1 MVWDSVEIDRANKL
15 NESESSFTEG
25 TIATKNIKI
34 TAKEETI
41 KAAMLKIAV
50 PSDGM
55 NTIIASTRRLPPI
68 SKIKFITTFVN
79 FIAFSIAEIKI
90 RLMMVLSDST
100 LGRT

>member
-1 MVWDSVEIDRANKL
+1 MDLAIIGIEL

-55 NTIIASTRRLPPI
+55 NTIIASTRRYLR
-68 SKIKFITTFVN
+68 KTEKEN
-79 FIAFSIAEIKI
+79 QN
-90 RLMMVLSDST
+90 
-100 LGRT
+100 